1 MRLLSCGNPIGRSDL
16 KRVANP
22 SEDLM
27 ASETDR
33 KWRMITGC
41 ILNEGIVDVEHFTD
55 DLSDIQALIDFGPDE
70 DKVIDIRISQNQ
82 KNRNKPCK
90 RQV

>member
-1 MRLLSCGNPIGRSDL
+1 M
-16 KRVANP
+16 AN
-22 SEDLM
+22 E
-27 ASETDR
+27 ADR

-41 ILNEGIVDVEHFTD
+41 QLNEGIVDVEHFAD

-70 DKVIDIRISQNQ
+70 DRVVDIRISKNE
-82 KNRNKPCK
+82 KNRRKFCK